1 MTGIFT
7 GFNPTKPACDPIAN
21 PKPPKNKPKVLGAKD
36 ATVITTSVIGALPTN
51 GIGAPSFIDAES
63 SAGVIAPSALSA
75 ESKANISAPTELSA
89 ESGVNIAAPS
99 NLGAELKP
107 DINAPVNKTAESKP
121 DVSAPSTTPAKAAAT
136 IAVPSEKTARP
147 KKTVSTPSNLGA
159 EDAAAVSAPSSK
171 TARPKKVLSAPS
183 NVGAESAIAVPVP
196 SSKTAAAK
204 PVVSAPSSKSAVSK
218 PDIDAPS
225 NLDAEAK
232 ASIAAPSSK
241 TAIAKPDIDAP
252 SNLGAEAKAAISN
265 PLYIAAQNYGTN
277 LLTYSEQF
285 DNAAWGKTSGTAVT
299 PNTVTSPDGT
309 LSADT
314 FDANSSNF
322 GSITQPVSASGL
334 VTFSYFVK
342 KGTSNIA
349 TIRVGGVDIGGS
361 GVTNST
367 YEFNLD
373 TATFQKANG
382 SDGVTKFKALANGWY
397 RVSLTISTTSV
408 TTVWIGTNFLPPSEG
423 TIYVWGAQLEESSS
437 LNQYTKTEATPITV
451 ASSADKPTVASAEAR
466 ATIDTPSASAAQ
478 PQAAIATPSSLTA
491 NPATA
496 VTPPF
501 PLNHARILYENVLQ
515 GYNSI
520 TDTGPTGTAINA
532 IKPNTWERWKFST
545 AANTLIID
553 FSTAVD
559 FDTVC
564 IASHNLSNAGATI
577 AVYYEP
583 EPGGVFLE
591 LDTKTPTNN
600 EPICF
605 YSETLLDALTIE
617 IRITGASGVPQIG
630 YVSAGESLQMQRPF
644 FNGHIPITDGDVTEY
659 YSNRT
664 ESGEII
670 GQHIRR
676 QGYQTTADWRYID
689 DTWYRTYFDPFK
701 KAAKLTPFFFMWNL
715 LEYPDDVGFCR
726 ISQDINSP
734 MQNGFTA
741 KRTISMTLLG
751 AG

>member
-1 MTGIFT
+1 MTSIFT
-7 GFNPTKPACDPIAN
+7 GFTPTKPACEPIAN
-21 PKPPKNKPKVLGAKD
+21 PKHPSSIPRVIGAESEQ
-36 ATVITTSVIGALPTN
+36 VITTSAIGALPSA
-51 GIGAPSFIDAES
+51 GIGAPSFI
-63 SAGVIAPSALSA
+63 GA
-75 ESKANISAPTELSA
+75 ESKTSISNPTELSA
-89 ESGVNIAAPS
+89 ESSANISVPS
-99 NLGAELKP
+99 NLGAESKP
-107 DINAPVNKTAESKP
+107 DIDAPVSKIAESKS
-121 DVSAPSTTPAKAAAT
+121 DISAPSTAPAKAAAT
-136 IAVPSEKTARP
+136 IAVPSEKTPRP
-147 KKTVSTPSNLGA
+147 KKTIDTPDNLGA
-159 EDAAAVSAPSSK
+159 EDAATVSAPSSK
-171 TARPKKVLSAPS
+171 AAQAKATISAPS
-183 NVGAESAIAVPVP
+183 NVGAESASTVPVP
-196 SSKTAAAK
+196 ASKTAAAK
-204 PVVSAPSSKSAVSK
+204 PAVS
-218 PDIDAPS
+218 
-225 NLDAEAK
+225 
-232 ASIAAPSSK
+232 APSSK

-252 SNLGAEAKAAISN
+252 SNIGAENKASIDS
-265 PLYIAAQNYGTN
+265 PQDIAAQNYGTN
-277 LLTYSEQF
+277 LVTYSEQF
-285 DNAAWGKTSGTAVT
+285 DDSDWSKVSTGVAVT
-299 PNTVTSPDGT
+299 PIVTPNFSTAPDGSLTADRVVFDLGGGTSSSDISQISNTATTGSIDTCSIYLKSNSGSSYKINLVSIAGEVYSALVTDKWRRFSVTSD
-309 LSADT
+309 
-314 FDANSSNF
+314 
-322 GSITQPVSASGL
+322 VSAASGSFRVRL
-334 VTFSYFVK
+334 RGGELDS
-342 KGTSNIA
+342 SA
-349 TIRVGGVDIGGS
+349 TAD
-361 GVTNST
+361 
-367 YEFNLD
+367 L
-373 TATFQKANG
+373 
-382 SDGVTKFKALANGWY
+382 L
-397 RVSLTISTTSV
+397 
-408 TTVWIGTNFLPPSEG
+408 
-423 TIYVWGAQLEESSS
+423 VWGAQVENS
-437 LNQYTKTEATPITV
+437 LTVNNYIKTESTIVTTPV
-451 ASSADKPTVASAEAR
+451 AVNPPSSKTALAKASVP
-466 ATIDTPSASAAQ
+466 TPSAKTAESASVA
-478 PQAAIATPSSLTA
+478 PAPSTLTA

-496 VTPPF
+496 ITPPF

-564 IASHNLSNAGATI
+564 IASHNLSNAGATV

-630 YVSAGESLQMQRPF
+630 YISAGESLQMQRPF

-670 GQHIRR
+670 GQQIRR
-676 QGYQTTADWRYID
+676 QGYQTSADWRYID

-726 ISQDINSP
+726 ISQDINCP
-734 MQNGFTA
+734 MQNGFTT
-741 KRTISMTLLG
+741 KRTINMTLLG